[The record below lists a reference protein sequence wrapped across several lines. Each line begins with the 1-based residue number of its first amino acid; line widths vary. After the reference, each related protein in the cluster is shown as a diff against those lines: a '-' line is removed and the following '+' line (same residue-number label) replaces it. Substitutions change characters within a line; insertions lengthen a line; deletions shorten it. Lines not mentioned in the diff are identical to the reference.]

1 MKTKNKVNIYIMN
14 FIDYENFKNNNN
26 KQVLLRVPKGLI
38 LVTSEEIVS
47 NPDTVNKMLIQDL
60 NLMEN
65 KDEMSESNC
74 KMLNEAVYNKFYD
87 IMVANKR
94 KPSVTRKKKPS
105 QKKPSQKKPSQK
117 KKSKKNK
124 TRNNKK

>member
-1 MKTKNKVNIYIMN
+1 MN
-14 FIDYENFKNNNN
+14 FIDYEYLNKNKNNND
-26 KQVLLRVPKGLI
+26 KVLLRVPKGLI
-38 LVTSEEIVS
+38 LITSEEIVS

-105 QKKPSQKKPSQK
+105 QKKPSQKK
-117 KKSKKNK
+117 KSKKK
-124 TRNNKK
+124 

>member
-1 MKTKNKVNIYIMN
+1 MS

-38 LVTSEEIVS
+38 LVMSEENRIT

-60 NLMEN
+60 NLMEH
-65 KDEMSESNC
+65 KDEIPENNC

-87 IMVANKR
+87 IMVANRR
-94 KPSVTRKKKPS
+94 KPSVTRKRKS
-105 QKKPSQKKPSQK
+105 SQK
-117 KKSKKNK
+117 KKSKNK
-124 TRNNKK
+124 TRNSKK

>member
-1 MKTKNKVNIYIMN
+1 MN

-38 LVTSEEIVS
+38 LISSEENRVS

-65 KDEMSESNC
+65 KDEMSENNC

-94 KPSVTRKKKPS
+94 KPSVTRKKKS
-105 QKKPSQKKPSQK
+105 GQK
-117 KKSKKNK
+117 KKSKSKSKNK
-124 TRNNKK
+124 TRNSKK

>member
-14 FIDYENFKNNNN
+14 FIDYENLNKNKNNND
-26 KQVLLRVPKGLI
+26 KVLLRVPKGLI

-47 NPDTVNKMLIQDL
+47 NPESIYTILRQEHDL
-60 NLMEN
+60 HERKAEPEEN
-65 KDEMSESNC
+65 NC

-94 KPSVTRKKKPS
+94 KPSVTRKRKS
-105 QKKPSQKKPSQK
+105 QKNPSQK
-117 KKSKKNK
+117 KKSKKKN
-124 TRNNKK
+124 